1 MAVFSSCLLCVSL
14 PDAARCGDGLRRI
27 HRSKTVRASVPHL
40 LATVISP
47 WACSL
52 GSPLKSEETRSH
64 SAVYVYNRTRNY
76 TCALARTRTHA
87 HGRERM
93 RTDADED
100 ARMQTQMHG
109 RRRRRM
115 DADSDARTCT
125 QTQTNANLRACRAWV
140 GESSRRVLPLNGRSR
155 TFEMYYTMYVPSLL
169 ELPLWLRSTTLMLC
183 KSESKLVPGLSHLVH
198 TANF

>member
-14 PDAARCGDGLRRI
+14 LDAARCGDGLRRI
-27 HRSKTVRASVPHL
+27 SRSKTVRASVPHL
-40 LATVISP
+40 PATVISP

-87 HGRERM
+87 HARKRM

-100 ARMQTQMHG
+100 AR
-109 RRRRRM
+109 
-115 DADSDARTCT
+115 T
-125 QTQTNANLRACRAWV
+125 QTQTHGCR
-140 GESSRRVLPLNGRSR
+140 R
-155 TFEMYYTMYVPSLL
+155 TDAHADADE
-169 ELPLWLRSTTLMLC
+169 R
-183 KSESKLVPGLSHLVH
+183 KSECVSSVGGRIV
-198 TANF
+198 

>member
-14 PDAARCGDGLRRI
+14 PDAARCGDGLRKI

-40 LATVISP
+40 PATIISP

-64 SAVYVYNRTRNY
+64 SVVYVYNKTRNY

-93 RTDADED
+93 RTDADAD
-100 ARMQTQMHG
+100 AR
-109 RRRRRM
+109 
-115 DADSDARTCT
+115 T
-125 QTQTNANLRACRAWV
+125 QTQTNANLRACRAWA
-140 GESSRRVLPLNGRSR
+140 GESSRRVLPLNRCSR
-155 TFEMYYTMYVPSLL
+155 TFEMYYTYIP
-169 ELPLWLRSTTLMLC
+169 PL
-183 KSESKLVPGLSHLVH
+183 
-198 TANF
+198 

>member
-14 PDAARCGDGLRRI
+14 PDAARCSDGLRRI

-40 LATVISP
+40 PATVISP

-64 SAVYVYNRTRNY
+64 SAVYVYNRPCNY
-76 TCALARTRTHA
+76 TCALARTWTHV

-100 ARMQTQMHG
+100 AQTQTQTHG
-109 RRRRRM
+109 SKRRRT
-115 DADSDARTCT
+115 DADSDAHADADERKS
-125 QTQTNANLRACRAWV
+125 ACVSSV
-140 GESSRRVLPLNGRSR
+140 GGRI
-155 TFEMYYTMYVPSLL
+155 V
-169 ELPLWLRSTTLMLC
+169 
-183 KSESKLVPGLSHLVH
+183 
-198 TANF
+198 